1 MGHGSREHKHQ
12 HNRHWVT
19 GSILIG
25 IGSLFLLDRLD
36 YLDAPSLRHYWPFIF
51 AIVGVV
57 GIVGAR
63 SAEHVAKGGFLVF
76 LAFWL
81 YASLEHVWG
90 LSLHNSW
97 PMILIALGLRHI
109 FVGLAG
115 KDEDQTGE
123 KRT

>member
-1 MGHGSREHKHQ
+1 MRHWSREHNHQ
-12 HNRHWVT
+12 HNRHWIT

-36 YLDAPSLRHYWPFIF
+36 YLDAPSLGHYWPFII
-51 AIVGVV
+51 AIVGFVSM
-57 GIVGAR
+57 VGAR
-63 SAEHVAKGGFLVF
+63 SAEQVAKGGFLVF

-81 YASLEHVWG
+81 YTSLEHVWG
-90 LSLHNSW
+90 LSFHNSW

-115 KDEDQTGE
+115 KAEEQAAE